1 MSRSVS
7 TREPCDTPLRP
18 PERVRTVDF
27 IWLCYSIYFFAVP
40 AQQPSSFAVW
50 LTAALLF
57 LCFLALYVSLVFTR
71 RLRTK
76 RLLLAALALLGL
88 AYYPF
93 NPGAGVVF
101 IYCAAFAP
109 LVAESI
115 PIVIALIVASAA
127 ASAVEGLALHFSAW
141 IWGIFAFFS
150 FPAGIGN
157 LIWTLHARSRTR
169 LGLAQEQIE
178 HLAQVAERER
188 IARDLHD
195 VLGHT
200 LSLIVLKSELAG
212 RLLHSNPQQAQR
224 EISEVEQSARTALG
238 EVRETIRGY
247 RSEGLAAELARAR
260 ATLAL
265 AGVSLECAEPLP
277 RVEPI
282 AESVLALVLR
292 ESVTNIVRHAR
303 ATRCR
308 LILSVDPRGTAL
320 RIEDD
325 GRGGIEHEGN
335 GLRGMRERLATLGG
349 RLAIDS
355 RGGTRL
361 TAEIPAPAAVARAQP
376 A

>member
-1 MSRSVS
+1 MSRPVS
-7 TREPCDTPLRP
+7 PREPCDLPRP
-18 PERVRTVDF
+18 PERVRTFDL
-27 IWLCYSIYFFAVP
+27 IWLCYSIFFFAAP
-40 AQQPSSFAVW
+40 AQQPSFSAWLAV
-50 LTAALLF
+50 ALLYP
-57 LCFLALYVSLVFTR
+57 CFLALYVALIFTR
-71 RLRTK
+71 RMRTR
-76 RLLLAALALLGL
+76 RLLMAALALFGL

-93 NPGAGVVF
+93 NAGSGVVF

-109 LVAESI
+109 FVADSL
-115 PIVIALIVASAA
+115 PVVIMLIVGAA
-127 ASAVEGLALHFSAW
+127 VTCAVEGLALHFSAW
-141 IWGIFAFFS
+141 TWGIFAFFS
-150 FPAGIGN
+150 LPAGFAN
-157 LIWTLHARSRTR
+157 LIWALRVRSQTR

-212 RLLHSNPQQAQR
+212 RLLPTNPEGARR
-224 EISEVEQSARTALG
+224 EIGEVERTARKALG

-247 RSEGLAAELARAR
+247 RSEGLAAELSRAR
-260 ATLAL
+260 ETLSL

-277 RVEPI
+277 RVDPV

-303 ATRCR
+303 AKCCR
-308 LILSVDPRGTAL
+308 LSLSVDPGGTAL

-355 RGGTRL
+355 RSGTRL
-361 TAEIPAPAAVARAQP
+361 TVEIPAQVAAAQAQP

>member
-1 MSRSVS
+1 MPPRA
-7 TREPCDTPLRP
+7 
-18 PERVRTVDF
+18 PERVRAMTF

-40 AQQPSSFAVW
+40 AQLPHWSVAAWV
-50 LTAALLF
+50 TDALLY
-57 LCFLALYVSLVFTR
+57 LCFLALYVGLVFAR
-71 RLRTK
+71 RPRTK
-76 RLLLAALALLGL
+76 WLLLVALALLGL
-88 AYYPF
+88 VYYPF

-109 LVAESI
+109 VVAEFL
-115 PIVIALIVASAA
+115 PVILALIVAAAA
-127 ASAVEGLALHFSAW
+127 ASVIEGLALHFSAW
-141 IWGIFAFFS
+141 IWGTFAFFS
-150 FPAGIGN
+150 IPAGIGN
-157 LIWTLHARSRTR
+157 LIWMLHTRSQSR
-169 LGLAQEQIE
+169 LGLAQAQIE

-212 RLLHSNPQQAQR
+212 RLLHTNPQGAAR
-224 EISEVEQSARTALG
+224 EIAEIEQTARQALG

-247 RSEGLAAELARAR
+247 RAEGLAAEFARAR
-260 ATLAL
+260 ATLSL
-265 AGVSLECAEPLP
+265 AGVSLEYAEPLP
-277 RVEPI
+277 RVDPV

-303 ATRCR
+303 AKRCR
-308 LILSVDPRGTAL
+308 LSVSVDPAGTAL

-355 RGGTRL
+355 RDGTRL
-361 TAEIPAPAAVARAQP
+361 TVQIPAPGAAAQAEP

>member
-1 MSRSVS
+1 MNPLSP
-7 TREPCDTPLRP
+7 REPCDP
-18 PERVRTVDF
+18 PSPPPRRRVRAYDF

-40 AQQPSSFAVW
+40 AQQPSFSAWFAV
-50 LTAALLF
+50 ALLYP
-57 LCFLALYVSLVFTR
+57 CFLTLYVALIFTR
-71 RLRTK
+71 RPRTR
-76 RLLLAALALLGL
+76 RLLLAALALFGL

-93 NPGAGVVF
+93 NAGSGVVF

-109 LVAESI
+109 FVAESLPAI
-115 PIVIALIVASAA
+115 ITLIIAAAA
-127 ASAVEGLALHFSAW
+127 ASALEGLALHYSAW

-150 FPAGIGN
+150 VPVGVGN
-157 LIWTLHARSRTR
+157 LIWILHERSQTR

-212 RLLHSNPQQAQR
+212 RLVHIHPESARR
-224 EISEVEQSARTALG
+224 EIGEVEQTARKALG

-260 ATLAL
+260 STLSL

-277 RVEPI
+277 RVDPV

-303 ATRCR
+303 ARCCR
-308 LILSVDPRGTAL
+308 MSLSVDPAGAAL

-325 GRGGIEHEGN
+325 GCGGIEHEGN

-349 RLAIDS
+349 HLAIES
-355 RGGTRL
+355 RRGTRL
-361 TAEIPAPAAVARAQP
+361 TAQIPTAAAAAQAQP